1 MKLRTN
7 KLINLKEKIQNDSE
21 FFTVFMD
28 VTLISS
34 EDINVYFFTK
44 YGERFFSYYSDD
56 SEDDGYETFKIL
68 WSTYKRNNIF
78 NWTRML
84 KAYHLEYNPINNYD
98 MTETEI
104 TKHEGNNVKETT
116 TSSSTTTD
124 TTTPNKTD
132 VYVTSDENPSGRLSN
147 YTSFSGG
154 TSQNNDGTLT
164 ENETIADVNRTL
176 SRSGNIGVTTSQQM
190 LQSELELRRMD
201 FVDYVL
207 TGFLDKNTFF
217 GGDLYGC
224 YNVY

>member
-7 KLINLKEKIQNDSE
+7 KLINLREKIQTDSE

-28 VTLISS
+28 VTLITP

-56 SEDDGYETFKIL
+56 NNDDGYETFKIL
-68 WSTYKRNNIF
+68 WSTYKRNNIY

-84 KAYHLEYNPINNYD
+84 RAYHLEYNPINNYD
-98 MTETEI
+98 MTETET

-116 TSSSTTTD
+116 TTTTTTTD
-124 TTTPNKTD
+124 TTTPNRTD

-164 ENETIADVNRTL
+164 ENETIADISRELT
-176 SRSGNIGVTTSQQM
+176 RSGNIGVTTSQQM
-190 LQSELELRRMD
+190 LQSEIELRRLD